1 MLEKKLKKN
10 YFLIVTPAIL
20 LIFIFFLLEKN
31 NIVLNFPLGGKVLST
46 VIIILSAST
55 STIFPIWYKLLLI
68 KKLKNKKQVSFEDFT
83 SLQNRVTIT
92 AAFSIYWI
100 FPAYMYQL
108 QEIPMLL
115 IAFFAIYS
123 LYYYYPSKRRIEM
136 EKKTFRINPD

>member
-20 LIFIFFLLEKN
+20 LIFIFLLLEKN
-31 NIVLNFPLGGKVLST
+31 NIILNFPLGGKVLST

-68 KKLKNKKQVSFEDFT
+68 KKLKNNKKVSFDDFT

-92 AAFSIYWI
+92 TAFSIYWI

-115 IAFFAIYS
+115 IAFFAIYA